1 MMVEVV
7 FNNIWNILDQPDH
20 NKVIV

>member
-7 FNNIWNILDQPDH
+7 FNNIWIF
-20 NKVIV
+20 

>member
-1 MMVEVV
+1 MVEVV
-7 FNNIWNILDQPDH
+7 FNNLNILDQLDH